1 LRLFRGA
8 SEEARYSIKQ
18 RCFSR
23 YAAATCRNTVS
34 YIPGEKIVVINKRSK
49 FKLIGTNCFLFAILY
64 GSVTFNKEVL
74 QPAYGPIPVLSD
86 LLGCLPNFLAAALIS
101 LSIVNAL
108 RVRMPRH
115 GRLIAYAGSLL
126 VFAILTLEE
135 LKPMWGA
142 STYYDPLD
150 ILASALGA
158 LVGIVV
164 YEVIRSRQRSNLNTA
179 TS

>member
-1 LRLFRGA
+1 VAINRL
-8 SEEARYSIKQ
+8 
-18 RCFSR
+18 
-23 YAAATCRNTVS
+23 
-34 YIPGEKIVVINKRSK
+34 SK
-49 FKLIGTNCFLFAILY
+49 FRLIGTNCFLVAILY

-74 QPAYGPIPVLSD
+74 RPAYGRIPVLND
-86 LLGCLPNFLAAALIS
+86 VLGCLPNFLAAALIG
-101 LSIVNAL
+101 LSIVNAV
-108 RVRMPRH
+108 RVRKPRH

-150 ILASALGA
+150 IIASALGA

-164 YEVIRSRQRSNLNTA
+164 YEVIRSRQQSSLNNA